1 MPLMNLTLS
10 RQWCQNGV
18 LLALLLNLGIEKNH
32 MQQGLESREAR
43 RVHSSVYREDDKYY
57 VGP

>member
-1 MPLMNLTLS
+1 
-10 RQWCQNGV
+10 
-18 LLALLLNLGIEKNH
+18 

-57 VGP
+57 VGET